1 MTRTGFRRQNT
12 LGDGSCHIVWGYDAA
27 LESYWARIPAGRTD
41 ALEISPD
48 ALVATVPALVRAL
61 VRSTG
66 LGEADVFG
74 ALVGAGHA
82 PAPEARPAN
91 LT

>member
-1 MTRTGFRRQNT
+1 MTRTGFRRLT
-12 LGDGSCHIVWGYDAA
+12 SLGDGSRHVVWGYDAV
-27 LESYWARIPAGRTD
+27 LESYWASADGAQAD
-41 ALEISPD
+41 GLEISPD

-66 LGEADVFG
+66 MEEADVFG
-74 ALVGAGHA
+74 ALIGASPA
-82 PAPEARPAN
+82 PAPEASPAD